1 MSTQGP
7 RRNHGRHLP
16 HAQRLPRRDVASVS
30 PLRRA
35 SAAASAAAPEAG
47 SRGGRSAGGGSS
59 ARVSSARASAGG
71 GSSAGVTPRRSHRRP
86 WVPRRQDSNP
96 LVVSL
101 AVILGLLSVLGL
113 VMVLSASA
121 AEAQSDYG
129 NPWYQFQRQAMWLA
143 LGAVALVAASFVDHR
158 RLRSIARPLVLGT
171 FVLLL
176 LVLAPFAGQT
186 VNGSSRWLS
195 FGPLTLQPS
204 ELAKLALVVFLADL
218 LASRADR
225 MHDSR
230 VTIRPVLVVFG
241 PMAVLILAQ
250 PNLGTTVLLF
260 VILASILWV
269 AGVPGRTLA
278 IMVAL
283 AGIAGGLLAV
293 AAPYRWRRLVAFV
306 DPWDDPLNAG
316 YQTLQSQAALANGG
330 TTGLGLGQGR
340 AKFGFLPEGHTDFIF
355 STIGEELGLLGGL
368 VLMSLFVGLAWIG
381 ALVAMRAPDRFGML
395 VAVGITTWISV
406 QALVNLGAAVGV
418 LPITGVPLPLVSSG
432 GSSLI
437 VTMAACGVLLNIA
450 RTSQR

>member
-1 MSTQGP
+1 
-7 RRNHGRHLP
+7 
-16 HAQRLPRRDVASVS
+16 VALSV
-30 PLRRA
+30 
-35 SAAASAAAPEAG
+35 
-47 SRGGRSAGGGSS
+47 
-59 ARVSSARASAGG
+59 V
-71 GSSAGVTPRRSHRRP
+71 
-86 WVPRRQDSNP
+86 
-96 LVVSL
+96 
-101 AVILGLLSVLGL
+101 LGLLCVLGL

-129 NPWYQFQRQAMWLA
+129 NPWYQFQRQAMWLT
-143 LGAVALVAASFVDHR
+143 LGAVALVVASRMDHHK
-158 RLRSIARPLVLGT
+158 LRSIARPMLLGT
-171 FVLLL
+171 FGLLL
-176 LVLAPFAGQT
+176 LVLLPFAGQT
-186 VNGSSRWLS
+186 VNGSSRWLAI
-195 FGPLTLQPS
+195 GPVTLQPS

-225 MHDSR
+225 MNDSR
-230 VTIRPVLVVFG
+230 VTIRPVMVVFV

-260 VILASILWV
+260 VILAAVLCV
-269 AGVPGRTLA
+269 AGVPGRTLG
-278 IMVAL
+278 IMIAL
-283 AGIAGGLLAV
+283 AGTAGVALAV
-293 AAPYRWRRLVAFV
+293 AAPYRWRRLVAFM

-316 YQTLQSQAALANGG
+316 YQTLQSQAAIANGG

-368 VLMSLFVGLAWIG
+368 VLLSLFVAVACLGAIIGL
-381 ALVAMRAPDRFGML
+381 RARDRFGML
-395 VAVGITTWISV
+395 TAVGITTWISV